1 MIHGLVTLIVRA
13 YYQHKYNSKLIYL
26 RKNATQTYL
35 LLVQTAMPNSG
46 GRWMPGPY
54 PNMAGNYPSG
64 VNMGPGNIPKNYPMM
79 YPPGNMMPQV
89 TFRSF

>member
-1 MIHGLVTLIVRA
+1 MLSNNTSITISSYV
-13 YYQHKYNSKLIYL
+13 KEKNS
-26 RKNATQTYL
+26 TQTDF

-89 TFRSF
+89 GLCFF